1 MCKIID
7 DYAHELADERAAEVL
22 VKNVETLAET
32 TGSIDN
38 ACSLLKITR
47 RQYDDTKALLE
58 KSLIA

>member
-7 DYAHELADERAAEVL
+7 DYAHELADERAAE

>member
-47 RQYDDTKALLE
+47 RHFWKKAL
-58 KSLIA
+58 SLSPYNRF